1 MLGETRKSQHSSMCA
16 VSGSQATPGTEGS
29 GLELGPAS
37 YEFAKTFA
45 SMSHRPSSY
54 VYGERPR
61 ARTVRASLAL
71 VTIWAAGACLRL
83 DSRRERTDTPPG
95 RRRDDNGA
103 RISACERVEWRNT
116 RPALIDGLRDNKEAP
131 GLLAT

>member
-37 YEFAKTFA
+37 YELAKTLA

-54 VYGERPR
+54 VYGERP
-61 ARTVRASLAL
+61 RASLAL

-83 DSRRERTDTPPG
+83 DSG
-95 RRRDDNGA
+95 
-103 RISACERVEWRNT
+103 
-116 RPALIDGLRDNKEAP
+116 
-131 GLLAT
+131 